1 MCNYSQLFILFL
13 FLGHPVLLQH
23 TLNMFTYMSG
33 LKGSKKDKAQ
43 KENIYRR
50 ATFLLRSNMCIFS
63 QLFIVFSI
71 FRTPCVVK
79 YDFKPYI
86 YIFLTQGCQ
95 EPPIYLGLTFQ
106 ASHSTC
112 KTTQHSKNAL
122 QGPPLHST
130 KTTSLYTKFQAGII
144 QSLQTHRK

>member
-1 MCNYSQLFILFL
+1 
-13 FLGHPVLLQH
+13 
-23 TLNMFTYMSG
+23 
-33 LKGSKKDKAQ
+33 
-43 KENIYRR
+43 
-50 ATFLLRSNMCIFS
+50 MCIFS

-95 EPPIYLGLTFQ
+95 EPPIYLVLTFQ
-106 ASHSTC
+106 VSHSTC

-122 QGPPLHST
+122 QGPPLKHKLLNQVNFNCV
-130 KTTSLYTKFQAGII
+130 KTHLNCSQIILVVENVVKKICKNVKNFVRNYVQKTFQVKNYLGKKFWGKII
-144 QSLQTHRK
+144 LES